1 MKLDHLEFLAA
12 FLPGAERSL
21 TRTGIQVH
29 SLDYWDEALSPWV
42 GQNKRV
48 LVTWDPR
55 DISFVYVRTPGGVL
69 VRAALTTLEVRRMSL
84 AEWDAR
90 KAWERTLAKDPAMQ
104 KQADESLLRGH
115 ALVLEARRTRRTERR
130 RATAAAGDRYMPP
143 SPQAPPTPSTD
154 AADPVTPWITDNSEL
169 FDVEETTYDF

>member
-29 SLDYWDEALSPWV
+29 SLDYWHEALSPWI
-42 GQNKRV
+42 GQKRRV

-69 VRAALTTLEVRRMSL
+69 VRAALTTPEVSRMSL

-90 KAWERTLAKDPAMQ
+90 RAWERTLAKDPAMQ

-115 ALVLEARRTRRTERR
+115 ALVVEARRTRRTERR
-130 RATAAAGDRYMPP
+130 RATAAAGDRYIPP
-143 SPQAPPTPSTD
+143 PLPAPPILSTD
-154 AADPVTPWITDNSEL
+154 AAEPVTPRITDNSEL

>member
-1 MKLDHLEFLAA
+1 
-12 FLPGAERSL
+12 
-21 TRTGIQVH
+21 
-29 SLDYWDEALSPWV
+29 
-42 GQNKRV
+42 
-48 LVTWDPR
+48 
-55 DISFVYVRTPGGVL
+55 
-69 VRAALTTLEVRRMSL
+69 MSL